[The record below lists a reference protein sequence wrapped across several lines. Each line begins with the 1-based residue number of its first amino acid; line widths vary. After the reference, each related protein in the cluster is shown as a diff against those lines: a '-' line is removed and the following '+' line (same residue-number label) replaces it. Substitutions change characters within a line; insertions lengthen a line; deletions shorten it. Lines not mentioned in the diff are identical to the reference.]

1 MHPPDIEGEEC
12 DDNFL
17 MVVSAAASGVVLCAI
32 ILVALCC
39 LLAYCKKKNTEA
51 QVREK
56 ELKSKR
62 DIKTQEANDKTMAV
76 ITKLLNTMYSQ
87 VDMVPED
94 RMNQFME
101 IISYY
106 NSVINE
112 IFMLQTN
119 ALRDIQQRYRNIRA
133 DGEDTES
140 DDGTDGRFTYTC
152 IYIVG

>member
-1 MHPPDIEGEEC
+1 MHPPDIEDEEC

-17 MVVSAAASGVVLCAI
+17 MVVSVAASGVVLCAI

-39 LLAYCKKKNTEA
+39 LLAYRKKKNTEA
-51 QVREK
+51 KMREK
-56 ELKSKR
+56 ELKNKR

-101 IISYY
+101 IINYY

-112 IFMLQTN
+112 ISMLQTN
-119 ALRDIQQRYRNIRA
+119 ALRDIHLRYRNVRA

-140 DDGTDGRFTYTC
+140 DDGTDGRFTYT
-152 IYIVG
+152 